1 MALQVEKRLFTIEDY
16 YRMAETGILR
26 RDDRVELIRG
36 EIVRM
41 APIGIPH
48 ASRVD
53 ILTVEFVRAVGDDA
67 IVRVQNPIRLEAQ
80 NSEPEPDISLLRPK
94 RDYYASAHPTPVDVL
109 LVVEVA
115 DSSLSYDR
123 NVKMPLYAE
132 AGIPEVWIMALEE
145 ECVERYSGLD
155 GGEYRDVR
163 RFYPGESIA
172 PALLPNARLDV
183 GRLFGVEYAAN

>member
-36 EIVRM
+36 EIIRM

-53 ILTVEFVRAVGDDA
+53 ILNVQFVRAVGDDA

-94 RDYYASAHPTPVDVL
+94 RDYYASAHPTPADVL

-123 NVKMPLYAE
+123 NVKIPLYAE

-145 ECVERYSGLD
+145 VRIERYSGLD
-155 GGEYRDVR
+155 DGEYHDVR
-163 RFYPGESIA
+163 RFYPGDSIA
-172 PALLPNARLDV
+172 PTLLPNALLDV
-183 GRLFGVEYAAN
+183 GRLFGVAD